1 MVPQNTQIF
10 NPCECLFY
18 VVKTWCYLNQ
28 MPRGDFVRGRLT
40 TGQLVF
46 TWGVKSK
53 LRYLA
58 LIVSQARP
66 TKTRKWFRIRLE
78 IENKKGSQKFSFLT
92 TQTQLEEETK
102 RGLIY
107 KYFHS
112 SLFLPTALFRGESM
126 NWVKSR
132 VRDKAG
138 WDCDIINQRN
148 NRLVFPVRPTTPP
161 WSGY

>member
-1 MVPQNTQIF
+1 MVPQNQQIL

-46 TWGVKSK
+46 TSGVKSK

-58 LIVSQARP
+58 LIVSHARP
-66 TKTRKWFRIRLE
+66 TKTRKWFRREIRLE

-112 SLFLPTALFRGESM
+112 SLLLPTALFWGES
-126 NWVKSR
+126 VILIFYCIS
-132 VRDKAG
+132 
-138 WDCDIINQRN
+138 
-148 NRLVFPVRPTTPP
+148 
-161 WSGY
+161 